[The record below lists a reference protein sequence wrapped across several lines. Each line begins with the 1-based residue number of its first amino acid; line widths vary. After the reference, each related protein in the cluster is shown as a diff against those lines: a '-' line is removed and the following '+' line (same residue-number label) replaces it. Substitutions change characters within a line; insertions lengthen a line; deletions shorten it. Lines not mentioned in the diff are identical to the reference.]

1 MGRLPLVDPD
11 DPAADPT
18 AAGLLRAMRTAFGR
32 DFAVLQAVA
41 NHPEALQG
49 LAGFLSVA
57 YANNSLTPG
66 QRELAYLGASVVNNC
81 HY

>member
-1 MGRLPLVDPD
+1 MGRLPLVDPE
-11 DPAADPT
+11 DPDADPG
-18 AAGLLRAMRTAFGR
+18 AAELLRAMRAATGR

-49 LAGFLSVA
+49 LVGFLSVA
-57 YANNSLTPG
+57 YINNSLIPA
-66 QRELAYLGASVVNNC
+66 QRELAYLSASVVNNC

>member
-1 MGRLPLVDPD
+1 MGRLPLVDPE
-11 DPAADPT
+11 DPDADPG
-18 AAGLLRAMRTAFGR
+18 AGELLRAMRAATGR

-49 LAGFLSVA
+49 LVGFLSVA
-57 YANNSLTPG
+57 YINNSLIPA
-66 QRELAYLGASVVNNC
+66 QRELAYLSASVVNNC

>member
-11 DPAADPT
+11 DPDADQKAAE
-18 AAGLLRAMRTAFGR
+18 LLRIMRAATGR

-41 NHPEALQG
+41 NHPEVLQG

-57 YANNSLTPG
+57 YANNSLTPR
-66 QRELAYLGASVVNNC
+66 QRELAYLAASVVNDC